1 MRPPTGGVRACEVDP
16 DHLDRRGKSRRSRRA
31 ERTER
36 DGDASAGRVR
46 HGFSPIAHRDKLST
60 GRGTPVTRPTAPR
73 QARQMDIRLA
83 SKHSPIVFSAPPAR
97 VNRRWRSALGVGL
110 LSVVALAS
118 DMVSP
123 AAGAMGAQQWVWPL
137 VPTHEVVGA
146 FDPPDEPWLPG
157 HRGVDLAGHPGQ
169 AVHAAGTG
177 QVTFAGQVAG
187 LGVIVIN
194 HGALRTTY
202 EPVHPTVAVG
212 VAVTAGDVVGRL
224 AAAGHCLP
232 ATCLHWGLLRGD
244 TYLNPL
250 LLVGGGPVRL
260 LPLSGLALD
269 PGTTLTGSSR
279 AGSTS
284 SIQATNLRSARW
296 ADSAKPQSSA
306 GGTGQVSRP
315 EPTTRRALRPSASS
329 QASAADHWLWAG
341 GLTLSLVGAGLSLR
355 FPVRRVLAR
364 RVR

>member
-1 MRPPTGGVRACEVDP
+1 
-16 DHLDRRGKSRRSRRA
+16 
-31 ERTER
+31 
-36 DGDASAGRVR
+36 
-46 HGFSPIAHRDKLST
+46 
-60 GRGTPVTRPTAPR
+60 
-73 QARQMDIRLA
+73 MDIRLA
-83 SKHSPIVFSAPPAR
+83 SKHSPIVFRAQPAR
-97 VNRRWRSALGVGL
+97 VRWLNRRLWFALGVGL
-110 LSVVALAS
+110 LSIVALAS
-118 DMVSP
+118 EMVSP
-123 AAGAMGAQQWVWPL
+123 AAGAMGPQQWVWPL
-137 VPTHEVVGA
+137 APTHEVVGA

-202 EPVHPTVAVG
+202 EPVNPTVAVG
-212 VAVTAGDVVGRL
+212 VPVAAGDVVGRL
-224 AAAGHCLP
+224 ATAGGHCLP

-269 PGTTLTGSSR
+269 PGTTLTDSSR

-284 SIQATNLRSARW
+284 SIQATSLRSARG
-296 ADSAKPQSSA
+296 ADSTKPASSA

-315 EPTTRRALRPSASS
+315 EPTTRRALRLPTRS
-329 QASAADHWLWAG
+329 QPSAADHWLWAG

-364 RVR
+364 GQR